1 MARNP
6 FDGSNVELDAG
17 FCIDARRSELGG
29 LTVLTIAKI
38 ETDCDA
44 KGVTLVMHPAIR
56 QAVCGFEESFYI
68 GARCF
73 LRGEADGAY
82 FLPLRGT
89 GYVRLA
95 FSKRV
100 SPGGHPILR
109 VDPLNPEGLR
119 AVKAS
124 LQEET

>member
-1 MARNP
+1 M
-6 FDGSNVELDAG
+6 
-17 FCIDARRSELGG
+17 
-29 LTVLTIAKI
+29 LTIASI
-38 ETDCDA
+38 ERDCDA

-56 QAVCGFEESFYI
+56 QAVCGFEESFHI
-68 GARCF
+68 GARCY
-73 LRGEADGAY
+73 LRGEGDGVY

-89 GYVRLA
+89 GYVRMA

-109 VDPLNPEGLR
+109 VDPLSPDGLR

-124 LQEET
+124 LREET